1 MRSVLATLALISA
14 AAPAVAAELWPQPDS
29 GWQFSLVVPAGPGRE
44 RYGQVDA
51 DPAPPGGWT
60 ITVTCGLQDS
70 RTGRALSR
78 VVGMGTSNRG
88 LAPGFGG
95 SGRGLAVAEA
105 RSSSRKACA
114 TPRASTC
121 PANSPPWS
129 APVEARATCQLGTE
143 QSQGTSLGNEACS
156 SACAT
161 TATMLQPWA
170 LIATVA
176 TVAT

>member
-78 VVGMGTSNRG
+78 VVGRGTSNRG

-95 SGRGLAVAEA
+95 QWSWLGGGGGSFVVTQSLRDPESLHLPGEFTAPECPRRGTGDL
-105 RSSSRKACA
+105 
-114 TPRASTC
+114 ST
-121 PANSPPWS
+121 
-129 APVEARATCQLGTE
+129 GD
-143 QSQGTSLGNEACS
+143 
-156 SACAT
+156 
-161 TATMLQPWA
+161 
-170 LIATVA
+170 
-176 TVAT
+176 